1 MALRR
6 KPGAHL
12 RQRSQLINQPAID
25 VRGLR
30 TLQRTMR
37 KAGVDIADLK
47 DAHQAAS
54 QIVADASRDT
64 APVLTGAL
72 RSTVR
77 GNRAAYKAIVR
88 AGNARVPYARPVH
101 WSRWRSR
108 ARPFISQAA
117 QATETRWVEEYRK
130 DVEKIVGKVRGI

>member
-1 MALRR
+1 MS
-6 KPGAHL
+6 G
-12 RQRSQLINQPAID
+12 QPVVE

-47 DAHQAAS
+47 DAHQRAS
-54 QIVADASRDT
+54 RIVSDASRSRC
-64 APVLTGAL
+64 PVLTGAL
-72 RSTVR
+72 RASVR

-88 AGNARVPYARPVH
+88 AGSARVPYARPVH
-101 WSRWRSR
+101 WGRDGRSG
-108 ARPFISQAA
+108 RPFISQAA